1 MVNHEIIS
9 LMKRRIDELNDEEFS
24 IIRNYVEQR
33 VRNAHTKQANK
44 TCGEMLGGRKTV
56 KLKNGENQWFS
67 RGGVTE
73 VTPFPVSSVLPEG

>member
-33 VRNAHTKQANK
+33 VLNAHTKQANK
-44 TCGEMLGGRKTV
+44 TGGEMVRRMISEHERNDYMKI
-56 KLKNGENQWFS
+56 
-67 RGGVTE
+67 
-73 VTPFPVSSVLPEG
+73 

>member
-1 MVNHEIIS
+1 
-9 LMKRRIDELNDEEFS
+9 
-24 IIRNYVEQR
+24 
-33 VRNAHTKQANK
+33 
-44 TCGEMLGGRKTV
+44 MLGGRKTV